1 MVPEPRAYPKPLTP
15 QYYLSAM
22 ATTEETDVV
31 VTEKDFV
38 SALSELVP
46 SVSLDD
52 IRHYETVR
60 RKFAS
65 ETLNTEK
72 PDNQVNGDT
81 NGHEISK
88 SKGKGKARA

>member
-1 MVPEPRAYPKPLTP
+1 
-15 QYYLSAM
+15 M
-22 ATTEETDVV
+22 ATPEETDVV
-31 VTEKDFV
+31 VTERDFV

-60 RKFAS
+60 QKFAS
-65 ETLNTEK
+65 ETLNSEK
-72 PDNQVNGDT
+72 QVNGEGSA
-81 NGHEISK
+81 NGIATSQ